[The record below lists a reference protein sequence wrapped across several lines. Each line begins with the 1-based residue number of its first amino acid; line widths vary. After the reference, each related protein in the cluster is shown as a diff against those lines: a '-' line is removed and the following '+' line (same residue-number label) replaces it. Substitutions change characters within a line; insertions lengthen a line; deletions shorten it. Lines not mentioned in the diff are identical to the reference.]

1 MTAAAEPPASD
12 HPVAVQPAAAADG
25 WAPQGNPVVLR
36 DPRAIKALAHP
47 ARLAVIEAFFA
58 GRRLTAT
65 ECGDIAGLSASAM
78 SYHLRA
84 LERWGIIRRSAA
96 TGDGRERPWEAAG
109 DRLAVDSSEPRA
121 SAAGEAMLVA
131 TMLDQVR
138 AETLGWVANQ
148 DSAWYDSASI
158 GSGSYWL
165 TVEEAR
171 ELSESIAAVVAGYK
185 RRSPEQAPAG
195 ARRVR
200 VAYAVVPIGES
211 GSPAATAAPVAAAG
225 SGVPDIPADVPSA
238 AEDEPEAAASTATGR
253 PTGGQIG

>member
-1 MTAAAEPPASD
+1 MTAAARTPD
-12 HPVAVQPAAAADG
+12 DPVAPQPG
-25 WAPQGNPVVLR
+25 EAPAEVAPGGIEAGTAQLGNVRSSAGPAGNPVVLR

-121 SAAGEAMLVA
+121 TAAGETMLVA
-131 TMLDQVR
+131 TMLDRVR
-138 AETLGWVANQ
+138 AETLAWVANQ
-148 DSAWYDSASI
+148 DAAWYDAVSI
-158 GSGSYWL
+158 SSGAYWL
-165 TVEEAR
+165 TAEEAH
-171 ELSESIAAVVAGYK
+171 ELSEAIAAVVAGYK
-185 RRSPEQAPAG
+185 RRSADQAPTG
-195 ARRVR
+195 ARHVR
-200 VAYAVVPIGES
+200 VAFAVVPIDDGA
-211 GSPAATAAPVAAAG
+211 GPDPAT
-225 SGVPDIPADVPSA
+225 PDVEGDR
-238 AEDEPEAAASTATGR
+238 E
-253 PTGGQIG
+253 

>member
-1 MTAAAEPPASD
+1 MTAAAEPPVPAD
-12 HPVAVQPAAAADG
+12 PVAPR
-25 WAPQGNPVVLR
+25 PGNPVVLR

-121 SAAGEAMLVA
+121 TAAGEAMLVA
-131 TMLDQVR
+131 TMLDRVR
-138 AETLGWVANQ
+138 AETLAWVANQ
-148 DSAWYDSASI
+148 DSAWYDSVSI
-158 GSGSYWL
+158 SSGSYWL
-165 TVEEAR
+165 TAEEAR
-171 ELSESIAAVVAGYK
+171 ELSEAITAVVAGYK
-185 RRSPEQAPAG
+185 RRSPDRAPAG

-200 VAYAVVPIGES
+200 VAFAVVPSSDDGR
-211 GSPAATAAPVAAAG
+211 PAASDPVVDHG
-225 SGVPDIPADVPSA
+225 PNRFVDPS
-238 AEDEPEAAASTATGR
+238 
-253 PTGGQIG
+253 